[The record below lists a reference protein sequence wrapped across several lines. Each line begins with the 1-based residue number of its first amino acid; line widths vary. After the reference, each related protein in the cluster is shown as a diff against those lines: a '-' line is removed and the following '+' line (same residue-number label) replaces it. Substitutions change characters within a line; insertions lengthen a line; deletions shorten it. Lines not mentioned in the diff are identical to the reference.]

1 VVKAGGNGQHCFA
14 ATEAEFNQLV
24 AAYQQGRAAAN
35 CRS

>member
-1 VVKAGGNGQHCFA
+1 VKAGGGGQHCFA

-24 AAYQQGRAAAN
+24 AAYQAGRAPAN